1 MAQRKLEVVFV
12 GDTKQLEG
20 AFKRAGG
27 AADKNQ
33 TKFAKFGKVVR
44 TGMLAAGAG
53 AAAGV
58 AKVAADLGRIEK
70 IEAQTSSAIKSTGG
84 AANVTAAHVA
94 ALAGKLEG
102 LTSVEAES
110 IQEGQNLLLTFKG
123 IRNEAGAGNKIFDRA
138 TQAMVDLN
146 AKGFGPLPGISKM
159 LGRALNDPTKGM
171 TALTRAG
178 VTFTKQQ
185 ETQIKALDKSGDS
198 LGAQKIMLREIE
210 SQVGGSGR
218 ALGETLPGKLAIAQH
233 KFGEFAESVVANLLP
248 AFERVIGFALRLA
261 DGFNALPA
269 PLKNTIATVTV
280 AAVALGGL
288 ALVFGPVI
296 KGLGA
301 VGAASTFMATKFAA
315 SAVGV
320 RLASIVMRTSL
331 LAAFGVI
338 GVAIAAAI
346 AAAVLLYKNWDTVV
360 AGLGAAWDWMK
371 GAAGDAFAWVKGA
384 VTDSWNTIRSVTS
397 AVWSAISSALS
408 TVWGA
413 IRSTVS
419 TVWNAIRSTIESVWS
434 AIRSATSAVWSAI
447 RSALSAVWDSI
458 RAAMSSAWNA
468 LVGVAEAGWNAIRST
483 TSAIWAAIRAALSTV
498 WGAIRSAASTAW
510 GAVRAAVVD
519 PVRSAVDF
527 VTERVGD
534 LRSFLDKAWKT
545 IVSGV
550 DKIKGPFVS
559 AFREISQSI
568 EKVVGWLGKVV
579 DGVKEAVSFL
589 GKLKLPKINL
599 PDLNPFGGVGNGT
612 TVGPSKG
619 RPASVDGFNGIAAS
633 FGNVVTSGFR
643 PGDDGWHGRNRARDY
658 AGGNMMG
665 FARAMMA
672 YAPNLLELIHTP
684 LGVGVKNGQ
693 VVPMSFFGGDVA
705 ADHRDHVHVAMA
717 QGGIATGGY
726 VRVGE
731 LGPETVQLPAGS
743 RVTQASESTGTAP
756 GVMVNIER
764 LVNEADPR
772 EIAREIAWQIGH

>member
-12 GDTKQLEG
+12 GDTRSLDRSFNKVGAGAERNESKLAKMGKALAG
-20 AFKRAGG
+20 AFAVQQVARGAKFAIGAASDLGEQVNKTTVLFGKSSKGILSWSKDSASALGMSRTAALQAASSLGAMFDGLGFGERQAAGMSKQFVTLAADLSSFHDADPTDMLERIRAGLSGEVEPLRKFGVNLSAAAVTSKALAMGLEDSSGALTEQDKVLARSAIMMAQTAKAQGDRARTSGSLANQQRELSATTTDLAAKLGSALLPAATAVAGVVLGLAGAFGSLPGPIQTTIGVVAGLAVGG
-27 AADKNQ
+27 AAL
-33 TKFAKFGKVVR
+33 
-44 TGMLAAGAG
+44 GMVL
-53 AAAGV
+53 
-58 AKVAADLGRIEK
+58 
-70 IEAQTSSAIKSTGG
+70 
-84 AANVTAAHVA
+84 
-94 ALAGKLEG
+94 
-102 LTSVEAES
+102 
-110 IQEGQNLLLTFKG
+110 
-123 IRNEAGAGNKIFDRA
+123 
-138 TQAMVDLN
+138 
-146 AKGFGPLPGISKM
+146 GPLGTTM
-159 LGRALNDPTKGM
+159 
-171 TALTRAG
+171 G
-178 VTFTKQQ
+178 V
-185 ETQIKALDKSGDS
+185 
-198 LGAQKIMLREIE
+198 
-210 SQVGGSGR
+210 VG
-218 ALGETLPGKLAIAQH
+218 T
-233 KFGEFAESVVANLLP
+233 
-248 AFERVIGFALRLA
+248 
-261 DGFNALPA
+261 
-269 PLKNTIATVTV
+269 
-280 AAVALGGL
+280 
-288 ALVFGPVI
+288 
-296 KGLGA
+296 
-301 VGAASTFMATKFAA
+301 ASTFMAGKFAA

-371 GAAGDAFAWVKGA
+371 GAAGDAFEWVKGA
-384 VTDSWNTIRSVTS
+384 VTDSWNAIKSVTS

-408 TVWGA
+408 TVWNA

-419 TVWNAIRSTIESVWS
+419 TVWSAIRSTIESVWS
-434 AIRSATSAVWSAI
+434 AIRSATSAVWNAI
-447 RSALSAVWDSI
+447 RAALSAVWDSI
-458 RAAMSSAWNA
+458 RAAMSLAWNA
-468 LVGVAEAGWNAIRST
+468 LVGVAEAGWNAIRAT
-483 TSAIWAAIRAALSTV
+483 TGAIWAAIRAALSTV

-510 GAVRAAVVD
+510 GAVRSAVVD
-519 PVRSAVDF
+519 PVRSAVEF
-527 VTERVGD
+527 VTDRVGD
-534 LRSFLDKAWKT
+534 LRTFLDKAWKT

-559 AFREISQSI
+559 AFERIGNTI

-599 PDLNPFGGVGNGT
+599 PDLNPFGGSGNGT
-612 TVGPSKG
+612 TVGPPKG
-619 RPASVDGFNGIAAS
+619 RPASVDGFNGLAAS
-633 FGNVVTSGFR
+633 FGNVVTSGYR

-693 VVPMSFFGGDVA
+693 VVPMSFFGGSVM

-717 QGGIATGGY
+717 QGGVATGGY